1 MVPIE
6 LMRMNRFFY
15 PIICILILISC
26 GESTTITAT
35 YHNEKSLYEAAQL
48 FSISDK
54 SDPIV
59 LIDFR
64 EKKDYLAG
72 HIQGAINIT
81 RKEVQDTAAAFGGIK
96 LDKVSFEK
104 LLQRKGII
112 NGCRIVIYDDKMC
125 CDAARLWWM
134 LRINGSEKVS
144 LLNGGLQN
152 YIKEGGELVTEVT
165 EKKPTAFK
173 FAGRGLGLEAKR
185 QLVSSVLNKDG
196 WTIVDARSVEEY
208 TGKIFSKKCKKKG
221 RIPGS
226 LNIDWSYSVNYHE
239 DQKFKSAE
247 KLVGIF
253 KLNGIS
259 KDENVV
265 AYCRSGVR
273 SAHTTFVLTELLGYP
288 NVYNYDGSW
297 LEWSSIDELPVELKA
312 I

>member
-1 MVPIE
+1 M
-6 LMRMNRFFY
+6 
-15 PIICILILISC
+15 LISC
-26 GESTTITAT
+26 RESKPTNAN
-35 YHNEKSLYEAAQL
+35 YHNAKALYEAAQI
-48 FSISDK
+48 FNTRDK
-54 SDPIV
+54 SDSIV

-64 EKKDYLAG
+64 QKEDYLAG
-72 HIQGAINIT
+72 HIKGAINIT
-81 RKEVQDTAAAFGGIK
+81 RKEVQDTTAAISGIK

-112 NGCRIVIYDDKMC
+112 NGYRIVIYDDKMC

-152 YIKEGGELVTEVT
+152 YINEGGELVTEVT
-165 EKKPTAFK
+165 ERKPTFFK
-173 FAGRGLGLEAKR
+173 FAARGIGLEAKR

-297 LEWSSIDELPVELKA
+297 LEWSSLDELPIELKA

>member
-1 MVPIE
+1 MVPIG

-15 PIICILILISC
+15 FIICVLILISC
-26 GESTTITAT
+26 GESTSNKAT
-35 YHNEKSLYEAAQL
+35 YHNVKSLYEAAQL
-48 FSISDK
+48 LNKIDK
-54 SDPIV
+54 SNPIV

-64 EKKDYLAG
+64 EKKDYLSG
-72 HIQGAINIT
+72 HIEGAINIT
-81 RKEVQDTAAAFGGIK
+81 KKEVQDTTANFDGIK
-96 LDKVSFEK
+96 LDKFSFEK

-125 CDAARLWWM
+125 CDAARLWWI

-152 YIKEGGELVTEVT
+152 YIKEGGVLVTEVT
-165 EKKPTAFK
+165 KRKPTSFK
-173 FAGRGLGLEAKR
+173 FAARGIGLDAKR
-185 QLVSSVLNKDG
+185 QLVSSVLNMDG
-196 WTIVDARSVEEY
+196 WTIVDARSIEEY
-208 TGKIFSKKCKKKG
+208 TGKMFSRKCKKKG

-239 DQKFKSAE
+239 DQKFKSVE
-247 KLVGIF
+247 KLHIMF
-253 KLNGIS
+253 KLKGVNIE
-259 KDENVV
+259 DNIV

-297 LEWSSIDELPVELKA
+297 LEWSSIDDLPVELKA